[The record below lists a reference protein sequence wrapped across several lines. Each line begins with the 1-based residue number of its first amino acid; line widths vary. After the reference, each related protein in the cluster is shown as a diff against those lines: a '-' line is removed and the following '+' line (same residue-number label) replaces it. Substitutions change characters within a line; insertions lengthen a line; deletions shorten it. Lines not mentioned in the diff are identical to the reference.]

1 MAKRDL
7 VDAASFGLEALVRD
21 VRKILGTTL
30 GTMALEDLRQHES
43 MLRWVKDGMDNHQEH
58 DLSSC
63 LLCGNELTAESIT
76 ALRQIIG
83 DKFDQLTGDIA
94 DAKEKAEQLRD
105 CLGAMKGVIVAF

>member
-1 MAKRDL
+1 MRSGIDGTP
-7 VDAASFGLEALVRD
+7 FGLGALVRD
-21 VRKILGTTL
+21 VRKILGTTV
-30 GTMALEDLRQHES
+30 GTMALEDITQHES
-43 MLRWVKDGMDNHQEH
+43 MLRWVKEGMDNHQEH
-58 DLSSC
+58 DLPSC